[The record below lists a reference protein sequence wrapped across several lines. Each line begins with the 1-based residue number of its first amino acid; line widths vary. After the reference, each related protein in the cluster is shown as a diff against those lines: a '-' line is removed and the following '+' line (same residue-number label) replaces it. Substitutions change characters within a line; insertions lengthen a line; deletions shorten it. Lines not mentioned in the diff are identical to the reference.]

1 MSDNGPFSTTGAS
14 RRRAPAC
21 EMPPDLLADEL
32 QVLAAA
38 CRRQL
43 ERCVQSPDAGLLRR
57 CSSVLA
63 TTGDA
68 AQLAAGVVLRSGDE
82 ASSLLR
88 PALDLCMASCRASTQ
103 LLSTQSDGGLRD
115 VATAC
120 HAMAELLGGWETPTT
135 PVPAT
140 SRARDRRRVEPSW
153 STGPRRNGHLVGA
166 SG

>member
-1 MSDNGPFSTTGAS
+1 MSP
-14 RRRAPAC
+14 
-21 EMPPDLLADEL
+21 ELLAEEL
-32 QVLAAA
+32 QALAAT
-38 CRRQL
+38 CRRQF

-57 CSSVLA
+57 CTSVLA

-68 AQLAAGVVLRSGDE
+68 AQLAAGVALRSGDE
-82 ASSLLR
+82 SSSLLR
-88 PALDLCMASCRASTQ
+88 PALDLCVASCRASSQ
-103 LLSTQSDGGLRD
+103 LLSTQSDAGLREA
-115 VATAC
+115 ATAC
-120 HAMAELLGGWETPTT
+120 LAMAELLGGWEAPTT